1 MQLKFEGNT
10 INKTLIKFKQGLE
23 LRFENFKFQ
32 EVPFGVVR
40 YEMKFIEGEVSRI
53 CLIKMQFQYNPM
65 HFHPPVLFMVMFY
78 FELQGTQPSVVMT
91 VMLQ

>member
-32 EVPFGVVR
+32 EVPFGGVR

-53 CLIKMQFQYNPM
+53 CLIKMQFQYT

>member
-10 INKTLIKFKQGLE
+10 IINKTLIKFKQGLE

-32 EVPFGVVR
+32 EVPFGGVR

-53 CLIKMQFQYNPM
+53 CLIKMQFQYT
-65 HFHPPVLFMVMFY
+65 HFQPPVLFMVMFY